1 MWTKVDKTQEAP
13 VRKKAVVQAYC
24 SSDDEGPDCFPAPAC
39 FGGGDAR
46 CFKPSEPVRDDSMCT
61 ACAAPFKWY
70 RRKRACFECTFYFCS
85 SCASDQVQSKG
96 PSQYICDPC
105 VMRASCQRGAEPK
118 PSPAKAL
125 AALGLGNAAMLD
137 VDALRSMLEEQGCTK
152 EAWCREFMERLDQ
165 SSVVDYPSLLAAV
178 SQLAQEAEP
187 SDEDEDEESEEE
199 AEESTQLSDGD
210 PRRSSQRHSTRRQ
223 RVYDRD
229 EPLAGVRI
237 DL

>member
-1 MWTKVDKTQEAP
+1 
-13 VRKKAVVQAYC
+13 
-24 SSDDEGPDCFPAPAC
+24 
-39 FGGGDAR
+39 
-46 CFKPSEPVRDDSMCT
+46 
-61 ACAAPFKWY
+61 
-70 RRKRACFECTFYFCS
+70 
-85 SCASDQVQSKG
+85 
-96 PSQYICDPC
+96 
-105 VMRASCQRGAEPK
+105 
-118 PSPAKAL
+118 
-125 AALGLGNAAMLD
+125 MLD